1 MKKIV
6 ALVATALFFL
16 TALTYAGTFDPKT
29 LPEIKQTV
37 SGKYLSAKDAFE
49 MVSHNHDKILF
60 LDVRTPAETEF
71 VGIADQVDLNIPYML
86 QDYSTWDV
94 KKNRFL
100 MSPNSA
106 FTMKVEDALKAK
118 GLHHSDTIILICR
131 SGDRSASAAN
141 LLTKIGCTN
150 IYSVYDGFEGD
161 LGKEGASKG
170 RRLVNGWKNAG
181 LPWGYTLNKERAYIT
196 E

>member
-94 KKNRFL
+94 KKTDSL
-100 MSPNSA
+100 
-106 FTMKVEDALKAK
+106 
-118 GLHHSDTIILICR
+118 
-131 SGDRSASAAN
+131 
-141 LLTKIGCTN
+141 
-150 IYSVYDGFEGD
+150 
-161 LGKEGASKG
+161 
-170 RRLVNGWKNAG
+170 
-181 LPWGYTLNKERAYIT
+181 
-196 E
+196 